1 MNGFVGSDFRPRG
14 VNAPAMLLAVVAFAL
29 AALSFAWAG
38 SNDQDLGFVVGGVLV
53 IIGVLIPA
61 SLKMANQWERA
72 VVLRL
77 GKLHKISG
85 PGLFFIVPV
94 IDSVQSWLDQRIQT
108 TEFNAEQ
115 ALSKDTVPVDVDAVI
130 FWQIHDPER
139 AALEI
144 TDYRSAIARVAQTS
158 LREMVGSSLLST
170 LLSDRQ
176 KGDEV
181 LKDHIGRKTAE
192 WGVTAHSVEIR
203 DISVPAALQDAMSRE
218 AQAQREAA
226 ARIHLGQAEQ
236 EVAAKFVEAAE
247 IYARSPAALQLRAM
261 NIIYET
267 TKERGAT
274 ILVPTAMVDAMNPGG
289 VMALAGLSATQ
300 AQVQT
305 RGAPAATA
313 GGAVPATPGRPA
325 RRRRRANDA

>member
-1 MNGFVGSDFRPRG
+1 MNGFVGTDFRPKG
-14 VNAPAMLLAVVAFAL
+14 INPMAALLAVVAFGLGAL
-29 AALSFAWAG
+29 AIAKGASDG
-38 SNDQDLGFVVGGVLV
+38 ELGFMWLGGLLFLL
-53 IIGVLIPA
+53 GVLIPA

-77 GKLHKISG
+77 GKLHKIAG
-85 PGLFFIVPV
+85 PGLFVIIPV
-94 IDSVQSWLDQRIQT
+94 LDQVQSWLDQRIQT

-144 TDYRSAIARVAQTS
+144 TDYRSAISRVAQTS

-170 LLSDRQ
+170 LLADR
-176 KGDEV
+176 KMGDEV
-181 LKDHIGRKTAE
+181 LKDEIGRKTSE
-192 WGVTAHSVEIR
+192 WGVTAISVEIR

-226 ARIHLGQAEQ
+226 ARVHLGQAEQ
-236 EVAAKFVEAAE
+236 QVAQKFVEAAD

-274 ILVPTAMVDAMNPGG
+274 ILIPTAMVDAMNPGG
-289 VMALAGLSATQ
+289 ILALAGMGMSSDQRSAPP
-300 AQVQT
+300 
-305 RGAPAATA
+305 APPATA
-313 GGAVPATPGRPA
+313 VPPTKAA
-325 RRRRRANDA
+325 NRRARTR